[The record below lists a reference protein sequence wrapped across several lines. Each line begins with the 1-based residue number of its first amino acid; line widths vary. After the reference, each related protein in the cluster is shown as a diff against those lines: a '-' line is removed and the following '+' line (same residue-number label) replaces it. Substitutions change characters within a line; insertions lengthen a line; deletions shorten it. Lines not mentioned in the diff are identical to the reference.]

1 VTASAV
7 FGLVL
12 PASVGN
18 AQSTNAACP
27 DGTLRDGV
35 EPYED
40 AAVLAPGYQPLANA
54 LGASLGCK
62 VELNITTNY
71 TAEIE
76 AMRNDKLDSAG

>member
-1 VTASAV
+1 
-7 FGLVL
+7 L
-12 PASVGN
+12 PPA
-18 AQSTNAACP
+18 
-27 DGTLRDGV
+27 
-35 EPYED
+35 
-40 AAVLAPGYQPLANA
+40 YQPLANA